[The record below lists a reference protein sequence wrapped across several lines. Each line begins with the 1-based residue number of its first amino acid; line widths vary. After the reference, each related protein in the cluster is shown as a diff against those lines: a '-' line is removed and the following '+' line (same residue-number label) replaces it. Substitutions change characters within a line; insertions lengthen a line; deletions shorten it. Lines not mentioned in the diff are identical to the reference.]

1 MFMLIL
7 QVILILVTLWFIA
20 MGLTGKDDYGTITR
34 KFEPN
39 KKILLAIIPF
49 ALWIGT
55 MCVVVV
61 PANTVGIKYSAISGV
76 SEDTL
81 NEGLTIKSPIDKI
94 YTIDTTVQERTV
106 ENISVQTKDAQWV
119 SMNINVKYSVNS
131 SNAFK
136 IFKSYKTLDN
146 LQNNLIANA
155 TQRSIEE
162 VTTKYN
168 VMEVLGEERNTI
180 YTEIENSLKE
190 RLAAEGVDLKFIT
203 IKDTDAGEAIENA
216 IAKEAVAKKEVET
229 AMQNQEKAKIEA
241 ETKLIEAEGEA
252 KANAVK
258 TKALTDEVLIEMWIS
273 KWNGQMP
280 TVSGSDSNIIDIT
293 GMLNK

>member
-1 MFMLIL
+1 MFMLIF
-7 QVILILVTLWFIA
+7 QVTLIITILFCVFV
-20 MGLTGKDDYGTITR
+20 GLTEDDGHYDRIF
-34 KFEPN
+34 KPN
-39 KKILLAIIPF
+39 KKIFLTLIPL
-49 ALWIGT
+49 ALWLGT
-55 MCVVVV
+55 MCITFV

-81 NEGLTIKSPIDKI
+81 NEGLAFKSPLDKV

-106 ENISVQTKDAQWV
+106 EKVSVQTKDAQWV
-119 SMNINVKYSVNS
+119 SMDINVKYSVNS

-136 IFKSYKTLDN
+136 IFKSYKTLEN

-168 VMEVLGEERNTI
+168 VMEVLGEERNKI

-190 RLAAEGVDLKFIT
+190 RLAVEGVDLKFIT
-203 IKDTDAGEAIENA
+203 IKDTDAGEAIESA
-216 IAKEAVAKKEVET
+216 IAKEAVAKKEAET
-229 AMQNQEKAKIEA
+229 AAQNQEKAKIEA

-258 TKALTDEVLIEMWIS
+258 TKALTDEVLAEMWIN
-273 KWNGQMP
+273 KWNGQLP

-293 GMLNK
+293 GILNK